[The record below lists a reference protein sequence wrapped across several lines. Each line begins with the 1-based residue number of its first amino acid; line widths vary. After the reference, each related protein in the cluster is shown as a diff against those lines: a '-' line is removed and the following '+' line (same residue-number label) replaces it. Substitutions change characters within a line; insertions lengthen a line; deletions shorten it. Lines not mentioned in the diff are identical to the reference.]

1 MSDIRDILELDQG
14 LASVPTKEAIVGG
27 NKPRKLRRTGEQSY
41 KRPEGMHRELYAL
54 LYSDSRDSPPLASSD
69 TSHGYKQMK
78 AKLGRRHVRPWKWV
92 PFTNPA
98 RTDGAVLYHW
108 RRVADEGKE
117 YPFARFNKKVNVP
130 SYTDEEYQLYLHDG
144 PPSTWTRDETD
155 HLFDLCRRFDLR
167 FITIHDRFDREKYQ
181 TRTIEELKDRYYSCV
196 TRLLKARAP
205 PGQEPQNLP
214 ARYDGQHE
222 TERKKQL
229 LKLFNRTQ
237 EQVQEE
243 EMLVAELRKIEMRKK
258 EREKKQQDLQK
269 LITAAENQTDSY
281 RLKRDKKQVK
291 KKQTKKKG
299 ELGDKPVKA
308 EPSGVKFPESKG
320 AGVYLRSARMK
331 MPGSVGIKKAKAVEQ
346 LLEELG
352 VDLMPMPTEH
362 ISHQFNEL
370 RNEMILLYDL
380 KQAAGNCE
388 FEIQSL
394 KHRLE
399 ALGKDIS
406 TINVPVEAVTVVPK
420 VQITAP
426 SSTPLIDAVTPSPGT
441 PNARKRRTTA
451 SFMDQNVMKKTKR
464 L

>member
-1 MSDIRDILELDQG
+1 MSDIRDILELEQG
-14 LASVPTKEAIVGG
+14 SPSMPSKESIVGA
-27 NKPRKLRRTGEQSY
+27 NKPRKLRRSGDASV

-54 LYSDSRDSPPLASSD
+54 LYSDSRDSPPLSSTD
-69 TSHGYKQMK
+69 SSCGYKQMK
-78 AKLGRRHVRPWKWV
+78 AKLGRRHVRSWKWV

-98 RTDGAVLYHW
+98 RTDGAMLYHW
-108 RRVADEGKE
+108 RRAADEAKE
-117 YPFARFNKKVNVP
+117 YPFARFNKTVDVP
-130 SYTDEEYQLYLHDG
+130 SYSDEEYELYLHDA

-167 FITIHDRFDREKYQ
+167 FIVIHDRFDKEKYQ
-181 TRTIEELKDRYYSCV
+181 GRTIEELKDRYYGCV
-196 TRLLKARAP
+196 TRLFKARAP
-205 PGQEPQNLP
+205 AGEAPQNLP
-214 ARYDGQHE
+214 STYDSQHE
-222 TERKKQL
+222 TERKRQL

-243 EMLVAELRKIEMRKK
+243 EMLVAELRKIELRKK

-269 LITAAENQTDSY
+269 LITAAENQADSY
-281 RLKRDKKQVK
+281 RLKRDKKPIK
-291 KKQTKKKG
+291 KKLPKKKG
-299 ELGDKPVKA
+299 DLPDKQVKA
-308 EPSGVKFPESKG
+308 ESSGVKFPEGKG
-320 AGVYLRSARMK
+320 AGVYLRSGRMK
-331 MPGSVGIKKAKAVEQ
+331 MPASVGTKKAKAVEQ

-362 ISHQFNEL
+362 ISHHFNEL

-399 ALGKDIS
+399 ASGKDIS
-406 TINVPVEAVTVVPK
+406 SINVPIEAVSVVPK
-420 VQITAP
+420 VQVPAS

-441 PNARKRRTTA
+441 PNARKRRTTT
-451 SFMDQNVMKKTKR
+451 FLEQNPLKKTKR

>member
-1 MSDIRDILELDQG
+1 MSDIRDILELEQG
-14 LASVPTKEAIVGG
+14 LTSVPSKETIVGG
-27 NKPRKLRRTGEQSY
+27 NKLRKLRRAGEQSF

-54 LYSDSRDSPPLASSD
+54 LYSDNRDSPPLASSD

-78 AKLGRRHVRPWKWV
+78 AKLGRRHVRQWKWV
-92 PFTNPA
+92 PFINPA
-98 RTDGAVLYHW
+98 RSDGAMLHHW
-108 RRVADEGKE
+108 RRAADEAKE

-130 SYTDEEYQLYLHDG
+130 SYTDEEYQMCLHDG
-144 PPSTWTRDETD
+144 PPSTWTRNETD

-167 FITIHDRFDREKYQ
+167 FITIHDRFDKDKHQ
-181 TRTIEELKDRYYSCV
+181 SRTIEELKDRYYGCV

-214 ARYDGQHE
+214 SPYDSQHE
-222 TERKKQL
+222 TERKRQL

-237 EQVQEE
+237 EQVQDE

-269 LITAAENQTDSY
+269 LITAAENQADSY
-281 RLKRDKKQVK
+281 RLKRDKKPVK
-291 KKQTKKKG
+291 KKPTKKKG
-299 ELGDKPVKA
+299 ELPDKPVKA
-308 EPSGVKFPESKG
+308 ESSGVKFPESKG
-320 AGVYLRSARMK
+320 ADEDAR
-331 MPGSVGIKKAKAVEQ
+331 ICWNQKAKAVEQ

-406 TINVPVEAVTVVPK
+406 TINVPVEAVTAVPK
-420 VQITAP
+420 VQITTA

-441 PNARKRRTTA
+441 PNARKRRTA
-451 SFMDQNVMKKTKR
+451 AVFLDQNPLKKTKR

>member
-1 MSDIRDILELDQG
+1 MSDIRDILELEQG
-14 LASVPTKEAIVGG
+14 SPSVPSKESIVGA
-27 NKPRKLRRTGEQSY
+27 NKPRKLRRSGDASV

-54 LYSDSRDSPPLASSD
+54 LYSDSRDSPPLNSTDSSC
-69 TSHGYKQMK
+69 GYKQMK
-78 AKLGRRHVRPWKWV
+78 AKLGRRHVRSWKWV

-98 RTDGAVLYHW
+98 RTDGAMLCHW
-108 RRVADEGKE
+108 RRAADEAKE
-117 YPFARFNKKVNVP
+117 YPFARFNKTVDVP
-130 SYTDEEYQLYLHDG
+130 SYSDEEYELYLHDA
-144 PPSTWTRDETD
+144 PPSTWTRNETD

-167 FITIHDRFDREKYQ
+167 FIVIHDRFDKEKYQ
-181 TRTIEELKDRYYSCV
+181 GRTIEELKDRYYGCV
-196 TRLLKARAP
+196 TRLFKARAP
-205 PGQEPQNLP
+205 AGEAPQNLP
-214 ARYDGQHE
+214 STYDNQHE
-222 TERKKQL
+222 TERKRQL

-243 EMLVAELRKIEMRKK
+243 EMLVAELRKIELRKK

-269 LITAAENQTDSY
+269 LITAAENQADSY
-281 RLKRDKKQVK
+281 RLKRDKKPIK
-291 KKQTKKKG
+291 KKLPKKKG
-299 ELGDKPVKA
+299 DLPDKQVKA
-308 EPSGVKFPESKG
+308 ESSGVKFPEGKG
-320 AGVYLRSARMK
+320 AGVYLRSGRMK
-331 MPGSVGIKKAKAVEQ
+331 MPASVGTKKAKAVEQ

-362 ISHQFNEL
+362 ISHHFNEL

-399 ALGKDIS
+399 ASGKDIS
-406 TINVPVEAVTVVPK
+406 SINVPIEAVSVVPK
-420 VQITAP
+420 VQVPAS

-441 PNARKRRTTA
+441 PNARKRRTTT
-451 SFMDQNVMKKTKR
+451 FLEQNPLKKTKR

>member
-1 MSDIRDILELDQG
+1 MSDIRDILELEQG
-14 LASVPTKEAIVGG
+14 SPSVPSKESIVGA
-27 NKPRKLRRTGEQSY
+27 NKPRKLRRSGDASV

-54 LYSDSRDSPPLASSD
+54 LYSDSRDSPPLNSTDSSC
-69 TSHGYKQMK
+69 GYKQMK
-78 AKLGRRHVRPWKWV
+78 AKLGRRHVRSWKWV

-98 RTDGAVLYHW
+98 RTDGAMLCHW
-108 RRVADEGKE
+108 RRAADEAKE
-117 YPFARFNKKVNVP
+117 YPFARFNKTVDVP
-130 SYTDEEYQLYLHDG
+130 SYSDEEYELYLHDA
-144 PPSTWTRDETD
+144 PPSTWTRNETD

-167 FITIHDRFDREKYQ
+167 FIVIHDRFDKEKYQ
-181 TRTIEELKDRYYSCV
+181 GRTIEELKDRYYGCV
-196 TRLLKARAP
+196 TRLFKARAP
-205 PGQEPQNLP
+205 AGEAPQNLP
-214 ARYDGQHE
+214 STYDSQHE
-222 TERKKQL
+222 TERKRQL

-243 EMLVAELRKIEMRKK
+243 EMLVAELRKIELRKK

-269 LITAAENQTDSY
+269 LITAAENQADSY
-281 RLKRDKKQVK
+281 RLKRDKKPIK
-291 KKQTKKKG
+291 KKLPKKKG
-299 ELGDKPVKA
+299 DLPDKQVKA
-308 EPSGVKFPESKG
+308 ESSGVKFPEGKG
-320 AGVYLRSARMK
+320 AGVYLRSGRMK
-331 MPGSVGIKKAKAVEQ
+331 MPASVGTKKAKAVEQ

-362 ISHQFNEL
+362 ISHHFNEL

-399 ALGKDIS
+399 ASGKDIS
-406 TINVPVEAVTVVPK
+406 SINVPIEAVSVVPK
-420 VQITAP
+420 VQVPAS

-441 PNARKRRTTA
+441 PNARKRRTTT
-451 SFMDQNVMKKTKR
+451 FLEQNPLKKTKR